1 MIHLFAIKS
10 ALALAA
16 KNTGLTIALSMPIA
30 LIIAGMPEI
39 KVDLVVYGIMGGLTR
54 WIAAKCEWKDGL
66 GGVIVGIFMALG
78 FEGASVPF
86 IKDLVVGELQQIHCS
101 AYAYGLVGNIIF
113 DWVVSFV
120 RMRAKA

>member
-1 MIHLFAIKS
+1 MLQLFALKS

-16 KNTGLTIALSMPIA
+16 KNTALTLALSIPFA

-54 WIAAKCEWKDGL
+54 WIAAKCEWKDGV
-66 GGVIVGIFMALG
+66 GGVMVGIFMALG
-78 FEGASVPF
+78 FEGANVPF
-86 IKDLVVGELQQIHCS
+86 IKNLVAGELQQIHCS

-113 DWVVSFV
+113 DWVVSFA